1 MRKKYYGYVMTLF
14 VSAPFSALMSFVGI
28 VRNVGLSSD
37 ILAKWFMTWITML
50 PIAYIAAL
58 LIVPTAKT
66 LTDKLPWR

>member
-1 MRKKYYGYVMTLF
+1 MRRKYYVYVMTFF
-14 VSAPFSALMSFVGI
+14 VSAPFSALMSFIGI

-37 ILAKWFMTWITML
+37 TLTRWFMTWITML

-58 LIVPTAKT
+58 LIVPTAKM